1 MAENYLTLVKSFVR
15 KNGLHNIISIHT
27 MAINEHRINFF
38 VETKEEPKVE
48 EAAAPAP
55 VAEEPAKKLTP
66 AERRAAAQ
74 AATQEAA
81 SSNAKMTPAQ
91 RRAGA
96 KAAQAAAAA
105 K

>member
-48 EAAAPAP
+48 AIKA
-55 VAEEPAKKLTP
+55 VLTDEESRLRD
-66 AERRAAAQ
+66 ERR
-74 AATQEAA
+74 
-81 SSNAKMTPAQ
+81 Q
-91 RRAGA
+91 RR
-96 KAAQAAAAA
+96 KNEIEQRILELERINL
-105 K
+105 

>member
-48 EAAAPAP
+48 AIKA
-55 VAEEPAKKLTP
+55 VLTDDISFSLTNDDDNGNYLGVFVLP
-66 AERRAAAQ
+66 NTMANIEIV
-74 AATQEAA
+74 E
-81 SSNAKMTPAQ
+81 
-91 RRAGA
+91 
-96 KAAQAAAAA
+96 KALLVY
-105 K
+105 